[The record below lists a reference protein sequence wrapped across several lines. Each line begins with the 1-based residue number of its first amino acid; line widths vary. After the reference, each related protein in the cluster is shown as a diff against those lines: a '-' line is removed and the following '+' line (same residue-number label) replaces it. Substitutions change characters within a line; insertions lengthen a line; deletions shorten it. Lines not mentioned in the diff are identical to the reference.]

1 MFSILKSRAKPE
13 GLSCLTFTSEG
24 FALAHVVRNRKAQS
38 ELKVCEFF
46 SGDDLDASKA
56 NLFAAVVK
64 HGLQGASCNWVLSQE
79 DYRLL
84 LIDPPDVPAA
94 EYQTAARWLIKDM
107 IDFPLE
113 DAAVDTFPL
122 MDISE
127 KPKKLYLVA
136 ARISFLKSMADSIHA
151 SGLQLIAIDIHE
163 MAMRNLVSLFAEKD
177 ELLGF
182 LQLNTND
189 CLFIVIQNDFVQ
201 LARRIGIG
209 LTDLKDE
216 NKISAFHSEIQ
227 RSLDYYQN
235 QFKQEGPNKL
245 LLAPL
250 LEEDM
255 SISQKATH
263 ELVINL
269 QRMDL
274 RSKIVGADTLSTDL
288 QAQCLVAIGGAL
300 RDERGKK

>member
-1 MFSILKSRAKPE
+1 M
-13 GLSCLTFTSEG
+13 
-24 FALAHVVRNRKAQS
+24 
-38 ELKVCEFF
+38 
-46 SGDDLDASKA
+46 
-56 NLFAAVVK
+56 
-64 HGLQGASCNWVLSQE
+64 
-79 DYRLL
+79 
-84 LIDPPDVPAA
+84 
-94 EYQTAARWLIKDM
+94 
-107 IDFPLE
+107 
-113 DAAVDTFPL
+113 
-122 MDISE
+122 
-127 KPKKLYLVA
+127 
-136 ARISFLKSMADSIHA
+136 
-151 SGLQLIAIDIHE
+151 
-163 MAMRNLVSLFAEKD
+163 
-177 ELLGF
+177 
-182 LQLNTND
+182 QLNTND

>member
-1 MFSILKSRAKPE
+1 M
-13 GLSCLTFTSEG
+13 
-24 FALAHVVRNRKAQS
+24 
-38 ELKVCEFF
+38 
-46 SGDDLDASKA
+46 
-56 NLFAAVVK
+56 
-64 HGLQGASCNWVLSQE
+64 QGASCNWVLSQE

-189 CLFIVIQNDFVQ
+189 CLFIVIQN
-201 LARRIGIG
+201 R
-209 LTDLKDE
+209 
-216 NKISAFHSEIQ
+216 
-227 RSLDYYQN
+227 
-235 QFKQEGPNKL
+235 
-245 LLAPL
+245 
-250 LEEDM
+250 
-255 SISQKATH
+255 
-263 ELVINL
+263 
-269 QRMDL
+269 
-274 RSKIVGADTLSTDL
+274 
-288 QAQCLVAIGGAL
+288 
-300 RDERGKK
+300 